1 MGAEVVEEIEEEIEK
16 KVEEKDIKYKQLEE
30 VEDKELGEDVD
41 DIEEEEEVEEK
52 EIERKIEEKR
62 SEEVEDKE
70 VEKEVEDRELEK
82 VVEENT
88 ETEAKDSITE
98 ELKKGKEGAKEDVVV
113 LETVKQEKL
122 PLCKIEPMETDHV
135 VMSEEIDIEEVR
147 IEEVNEIPF
156 YPVPPTDKMDIEE
169 VTTPQKNDVQDSET
183 TNEIKGEQTTEEEKK
198 TEQQDESVRKVV
210 ANFLVTC
217 ETLLPPEQFSPVA
230 SKVLGLLARLPQD
243 HHTNQQPGLF
253 MVGQREEL
261 LADMGHVFIHIKAVL
276 DKLTSA
282 TKSDDPKKADEDKA
296 SGSNDD
302 SSRANEVEK
311 EPKIRSVRVMLNK
324 SIVQKFLSNERKV
337 KEAGDNKTEEEVA
350 PTSSDSAK
358 SDLDGDVTKT
368 VDEPIYENHDTENAS
383 VVEDHETH
391 GQQAISEAK
400 DNGGPQAD
408 KNSRD
413 EIDGDVTKND
423 EEPKIESE
431 ECKIEKEVAKEDAV
445 AQNDEKPNM
454 ESKECQIEKDVVT
467 EVAKEDAVGKN
478 DDEHN
483 MESKECQIE
492 KEVVVEEPIS
502 SLAETKTTP
511 DDQEVALMKLKK
523 RGIIISP
530 AQLAESGEEKQ
541 QKCPVKPRE
550 TQLDEMEKETKEK
563 HENAIEKPEENKV
576 DEAEENEATTDQEVP
591 KRKRGRPKGSKTV
604 KRKDKKGVENTEL
617 IVSTELEPKTDV
629 EIEEETNINEESLS
643 EKESSKKLETDFN
656 FNLEAGSPFEVVAF
670 DPRCLLFQTTVLPQ
684 RIPEE
689 VVEVTP
695 DVTLAA
701 ILATARTGGSFTD
714 LLLVATGEAK
724 VNRKRERSE
733 EVETFNESKK
743 MKRAEI
749 VFDDV
754 VDIKTEEAS

>member
-82 VVEENT
+82 VVKENT
-88 ETEAKDSITE
+88 ETESKDSITE
-98 ELKKGKEGAKEDVVV
+98 ELKKGKEGAKEDVFGNINVVV

-122 PLCKIEPMETDHV
+122 PFCKIEPMETDHV
-135 VMSEEIDIEEVR
+135 VMSEEIDIEEER
-147 IEEVNEIPF
+147 IEEVNERGD
-156 YPVPPTDKMDIEE
+156 PVPPTDEMDVEE
-169 VTTPQKNDVQDSET
+169 VITPQKNDVQDSET

-230 SKVLGLLARLPQD
+230 SKVVGLFARLPQD
-243 HHTNQQPGLF
+243 HHTNQQLGLF

-282 TKSDDPKKADEDKA
+282 SKIDDPKEADEEKA
-296 SGSNDD
+296 IVSNDN
-302 SSRANEVEK
+302 SSRAKEVDK

-350 PTSSDSAK
+350 PTTSDSAK

-391 GQQAISEAK
+391 EQQAISEAE
-400 DNGGPQAD
+400 DNGGPKAD

-423 EEPKIESE
+423 EKPNMEGK
-431 ECKIEKEVAKEDAV
+431 ECKIEKEVA
-445 AQNDEKPNM
+445 M
-454 ESKECQIEKDVVT
+454 
-467 EVAKEDAVGKN
+467 
-478 DDEHN
+478 
-483 MESKECQIE
+483 
-492 KEVVVEEPIS
+492 
-502 SLAETKTTP
+502 
-511 DDQEVALMKLKK
+511 
-523 RGIIISP
+523 
-530 AQLAESGEEKQ
+530 
-541 QKCPVKPRE
+541 
-550 TQLDEMEKETKEK
+550 
-563 HENAIEKPEENKV
+563 
-576 DEAEENEATTDQEVP
+576 
-591 KRKRGRPKGSKTV
+591 
-604 KRKDKKGVENTEL
+604 
-617 IVSTELEPKTDV
+617 
-629 EIEEETNINEESLS
+629 
-643 EKESSKKLETDFN
+643 
-656 FNLEAGSPFEVVAF
+656 
-670 DPRCLLFQTTVLPQ
+670 
-684 RIPEE
+684 
-689 VVEVTP
+689 
-695 DVTLAA
+695 
-701 ILATARTGGSFTD
+701 
-714 LLLVATGEAK
+714 
-724 VNRKRERSE
+724 
-733 EVETFNESKK
+733 
-743 MKRAEI
+743 
-749 VFDDV
+749 
-754 VDIKTEEAS
+754 